1 MLKLKH
7 IHTDTHTHTHTHTT
21 DTMKIQRSLRDHYE
35 QLFANKLDNLEKTKE
50 FLQWY
55 NLLKPN

>member
-7 IHTDTHTHTHTHTT
+7 IHTDTHTHTT
-21 DTMKIQRSLRDHYE
+21 DTMKIQRNLRDHYE

-55 NLLKPN
+55 SLLKLN